1 MPELYYIDDT
11 SLATGRVGI
20 GPLQC
25 MRPLPQA
32 SWHSSAH
39 ISQDRRNQKSQ
50 SRQNCRSGPE
60 AKGMHIP
67 RCPCNMLTD
76 LTSRSLTATA
86 CPHLNQRVPHL
97 QLIPAI
103 SECPAILSPIDRT
116 LRSHTMK
123 PLLILPTLLLN
134 TYLTVSRQPSMHSRP
149 PQYLPFSCVTP
160 RRAPR
165 HLSMTATWN
174 RHRHTRAYCK
184 QILF

>member
-25 MRPLPQA
+25 MWPLPQA

-39 ISQDRRNQKSQ
+39 ISQDRRNQESQ
-50 SRQNCRSGPE
+50 PRQNCRSGPE

-67 RCPCNMLTD
+67 RCLCNMLID

-97 QLIPAI
+97 QLILAI
-103 SECPAILSPIDRT
+103 SGCPTILSPIDRT
-116 LRSHTMK
+116 LRFHTMK
-123 PLLILPTLLLN
+123 PLPILPTLLLN
-134 TYLTVSRQPSMHSRP
+134 TYSMVSRQPSMHSP
-149 PQYLPFSCVTP
+149 PLQYLPFSCVTP

-174 RHRHTRAYCK
+174 RHRHTKAYCK
-184 QILF
+184 QTLF